1 MWRRSHPTLESS
13 GITTATTTTTMTIE
27 TKPTHQAHHNLFD
40 KVNTATFDARRKQ
53 QQTTTKKNK
62 VAAAVVTTG
71 PNHNKDMAM
80 NILNKVIDGSS
91 SKNHR
96 GVVINREE
104 TSSRVDPVVHNKID
118 VNKITHEVRP
128 HLIMYDEGKTKKLPI
143 TTINHGIGNNDINND
158 INSRRTHNNQPRTQ

>member
-13 GITTATTTTTMTIE
+13 GVTTATTTTTMMMTKTIE

-40 KVNTATFDARRKQ
+40 KVTATFDARRKQ
-53 QQTTTKKNK
+53 QQTTTTKKNK

-80 NILNKVIDGSS
+80 NILNEVIDGSSS

-128 HLIMYDEGKTKKLPI
+128 HLIMHDKGKTKKLPI
-143 TTINHGIGNNDINND
+143 TTINHGIGNK
-158 INSRRTHNNQPRTQ
+158 